1 MKQYDNTQTDEIYE
15 ALSWI
20 GLMGEGEP
28 NFLTGLPPQ
37 PTAAWVAIPQENRIR
52 IVETYRNF
60 IKNNSKC
67 Q

>member
-1 MKQYDNTQTDEIYE
+1 
-15 ALSWI
+15 
-20 GLMGEGEP
+20 MGEGEP
-28 NFLTGLPPQ
+28 NILAGLPPQ
-37 PTAAWVAIPQENRIR
+37 PTAAWVAIPQENRLR